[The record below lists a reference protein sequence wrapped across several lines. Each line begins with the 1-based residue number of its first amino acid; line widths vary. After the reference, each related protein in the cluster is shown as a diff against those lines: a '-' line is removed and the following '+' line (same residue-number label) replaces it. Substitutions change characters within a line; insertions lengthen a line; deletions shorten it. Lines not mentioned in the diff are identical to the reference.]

1 MNHSLKMYIFTI
13 VFFISSVNSSEVY
26 YPNDTWEVVSPESQ
40 NINSSRVQKLIDMSF
55 EDDATMSVVIIKNG
69 KIIGEQYAEGYDS
82 DSYGTSWSMAKS
94 FYAALI
100 GISIEEGEINSLDDP
115 VADYLDYFND
125 DRSDITIR
133 DLLDMS
139 SGLEYPEHQHEK
151 MFFRKDHLQYSKD
164 IGVEKPAG
172 TKFEYNNINSMLLG
186 DILFEVTG
194 LKADTLLRERILNH
208 IGNSDYKLWRDESG
222 NVLTYCC
229 IDMSAREYSRFGL
242 LFARNGNW
250 EGNQLISEDF
260 VNETFQKVWETPS
273 WWTNSKRYYSLHWWV
288 SKYDDESK
296 IFNASGRFGQYIF
309 VDRENDLIFTRLTK
323 YNDSDYGSVQK
334 WGILGYI
341 VSWMGV
347 ETAIGVSRF
356 LINTGIIKRST
367 NVNTPNT
374 EAEGSSKE
382 FYEQYGEIVDAMAD
396 LSRD

>member
-260 VNETFQKVWETPS
+260 VNETFQTVWETPS

-323 YNDSDYGSVQK
+323 YNDLDYGSVQK

-367 NVNTPNT
+367 NINTPNT

>member
-13 VFFISSVNSSEVY
+13 LFFISSVNSSEVY
-26 YPNDTWEVVSPESQ
+26 YPNETWEVASPESQ
-40 NINSSRVQKLIDMSF
+40 NVKSTRVQKLIDMSF

-82 DSYGTSWSMAKS
+82 NSYGTSWSMAKS

-125 DRSDITIR
+125 DRSDIRIR

-164 IGVEKPAG
+164 IEVEKPAG

-260 VNETFQKVWETPS
+260 VNETFQTVWETPS

-323 YNDSDYGSVQK
+323 YNDSDYGSIQK

-356 LINTGIIKRST
+356 LINTGLIKRSS

>member
-172 TKFEYNNINSMLLG
+172 TKFEHNNINSMLLG

-260 VNETFQKVWETPS
+260 VNETFQTVWETPS

>member
-164 IGVEKPAG
+164 IEVEKPAG

-260 VNETFQKVWETPS
+260 VNETFQTVWETPS

>member
-125 DRSDITIR
+125 DRPDITIR

-260 VNETFQKVWETPS
+260 VNETFQTVWETPS

-323 YNDSDYGSVQK
+323 YNDLDYGSVQK

>member
-115 VADYLDYFND
+115 VANYLDYFND

-139 SGLEYPEHQHEK
+139 SGLEYPAHQHEK

-260 VNETFQKVWETPS
+260 VNETFQTVWETPS

>member
-1 MNHSLKMYIFTI
+1 MNHSLKMNIFI
-13 VFFISSVNSSEVY
+13 IIFFISSVNSSEVY

-55 EDDATMSVVIIKNG
+55 EDEATMSVVIIKNG

-194 LKADTLLRERILNH
+194 LKADTLLKERILNH

-260 VNETFQKVWETPS
+260 VNETFQTVWETPS
-273 WWTNSKRYYSLHWWV
+273 WWTSSKRYYSLHWWV

>member
-69 KIIGEQYAEGYDS
+69 KIIGEQYADGYDS
-82 DSYGTSWSMAKS
+82 YSYGTSWSMAKS

-260 VNETFQKVWETPS
+260 VNETFQTVWETPS

-323 YNDSDYGSVQK
+323 YNDLDYGSVQK

>member
-1 MNHSLKMYIFTI
+1 MNHSLKIKIFI
-13 VFFISSVNSSEVY
+13 IIFFISSVNSSEVY

-55 EDDATMSVVIIKNG
+55 EDEATMSVVIIKNG

-194 LKADTLLRERILNH
+194 LKADTLLKERILNH

-260 VNETFQKVWETPS
+260 VNETFQTVWETPS
-273 WWTNSKRYYSLHWWV
+273 WWTSSKRYYSLHWWV

>member
-40 NINSSRVQKLIDMSF
+40 NIKSSRVQKLIDMSF

-82 DSYGTSWSMAKS
+82 YSYGTSWSMAKS

-260 VNETFQKVWETPS
+260 VNETFQTVWETPS

-323 YNDSDYGSVQK
+323 YNDLDYGSVQK

-382 FYEQYGEIVDAMAD
+382 FYDQYGEIVDAMAD

>member
-13 VFFISSVNSSEVY
+13 VFFISTVNSSEVY

-40 NINSSRVQKLIDMSF
+40 NIKSSRVQKLIDMSF

>member
-40 NINSSRVQKLIDMSF
+40 NIKSSRVQKLIDMSF

-260 VNETFQKVWETPS
+260 VNETFQTVWETPS

-323 YNDSDYGSVQK
+323 YNDLDYGSVQK

-367 NVNTPNT
+367 NINTPNT

>member
-260 VNETFQKVWETPS
+260 VNETFQTVWETPS

-341 VSWMGV
+341 VSWIGV

>member
-82 DSYGTSWSMAKS
+82 YSYGTSWSMAKS

-260 VNETFQKVWETPS
+260 VNETFQTVWETPS